1 MIAPNDPAILYSPY
15 NWDVTWERAKTINAG
30 AYFRVNIIGAPAS
43 IALKFDMSN
52 VSGPVPKLTWEID
65 GWVRQTVDL
74 AATVTIAIPAANS
87 WSKHLLTVTVEATS
101 ETVDRWNT
109 QASAV
114 KLTGIDTSGS
124 AEAPARRPLKILAL
138 GDSITEGVRTL
149 NRTAEF
155 DTARNSSRLAWSSQ
169 LGPLLDAECGVVG
182 FGATGITK
190 GGSGGAPA
198 LSGFWNTQW
207 SNGPTRGV
215 LGDPP
220 NYILINMGTNDPDA
234 TDITALY
241 TTLLNSMLTATT
253 STRIFCMVPFEGSHR
268 AEILAATRGCSDP
281 TRCTFVDTA
290 DWWSPSDA
298 SDSLHPYGY
307 AGPELAR
314 LLATQ
319 VKTAAGAAPTPTPVT
334 VNGYFFDLSNMAVP
348 MSLAVR

>member
-15 NWDVTWERAKTINAG
+15 NWDVTAGTAKTINAG
-30 AYFRVNIIGAPAS
+30 AYFRVIISGAPAS

-74 AATVTIAIPAANS
+74 VSTVTIAIPTTNS

-114 KLTGIDTSGS
+114 KLTGIDTTG
-124 AEAPARRPLKILAL
+124 AAAAPARRPLKILTL

-190 GGSGGAPA
+190 GGSGNAPA

-215 LGDPP
+215 IGDPP

-234 TDITALY
+234 TDITAPY
-241 TTLLNSMLTATT
+241 MALLNSMLAATT

-281 TRCTFVDTA
+281 TRCTFVDTVG
-290 DWWSPSDA
+290 WWSPSDA

-307 AGPELAR
+307 VGPELAR
-314 LLATQ
+314 RVAVKVGEATS
-319 VKTAAGAAPTPTPVT
+319 TAPAPPT
-334 VNGYFFDLSNMAVP
+334 VNGFYFDLGGNPMP
-348 MSLAVR
+348 MSTVLT

>member
-1 MIAPNDPAILYSPY
+1 MIAPDNPAILYSPY
-15 NWDVTWERAKTINAG
+15 TWDVTAAMAKTINAG
-30 AYFRVNIIGAPAS
+30 AYFRVNVIGSPAS

-74 AATVTIAIPAANS
+74 AATVNIAIPADNS

-114 KLTGIDTSGS
+114 KLAGIDTTGT
-124 AEAPARRPLKILAL
+124 AAPPARRPLKILAL

-149 NRTAEF
+149 NRTAEY

-207 SNGPTRGV
+207 FNGPSRGV

-220 NYILINMGTNDPDA
+220 DYILINMGTNDPDA
-234 TDITALY
+234 TDITAAY
-241 TTLLNSMLTATT
+241 TALLNSMLIATT
-253 STRIFCMVPFEGSHR
+253 STRIFCTVPFEGSHR
-268 AEILAATRGCSDP
+268 EEILAATRGCSDP

-290 DWWSPSDA
+290 GWWSASDA
-298 SDSLHPYGY
+298 SDNLHPYGY
-307 AGPELAR
+307 VGPELAR
-314 LLATQ
+314 RVATK
-319 VKTAAGAAPTPTPVT
+319 VREAAATTPATPT
-334 VNGYFFDLSNMAVP
+334 VNGFYFDLGGNPVP
-348 MSLAVR
+348 MSTVLT